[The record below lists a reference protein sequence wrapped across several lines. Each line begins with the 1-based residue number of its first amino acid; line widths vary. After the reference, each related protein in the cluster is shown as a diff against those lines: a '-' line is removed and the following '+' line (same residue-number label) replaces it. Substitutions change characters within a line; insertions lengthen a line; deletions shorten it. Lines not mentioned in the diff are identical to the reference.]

1 MKEKEKLIES
11 IKHDQNEV
19 IQLGTELFNH
29 PQLGF
34 KEWDNRN
41 RLIDYFKQHGLTIDQ
56 TFAITGFSVTIGTG
70 KPHIGLLAELD
81 AIPTPNH
88 PCANHMDSD
97 AAHACGHSSQCAIMA
112 NALVHLH
119 DSGLLNK
126 YPGSITLFFTPAEE
140 YVDLPYRR
148 QLIKDGKIKYVSGKQ
163 NMIADHLFD
172 DCDMII
178 HCHAMGDSPYR
189 YCVNTTMS
197 GFIYKEFDFIGVES
211 HAGAAP
217 YLGKNAL
224 NMMALFLDA
233 VGMLRE
239 TFREEDM
246 VRFHGMCTQGGHS
259 INSIPALAQYCAY
272 LRCFNW
278 EKMNEINSMIDQA
291 AIHCANAL
299 GGTCDIRTD
308 NGYLPFHQD
317 KRLSQVVYEN
327 MLPIVDASLINTS
340 EKSIA
345 SGDVGDL
352 GCLKPT
358 IQFGYNG
365 FTGRIH
371 GKDLC
376 EADPYRIYVE
386 PSMIVVATLYDLLT
400 SPDRVNDIVSQFKPT
415 LTYEQY
421 MDYLNGSTNQ

>member
-1 MKEKEKLIES
+1 MISKDALVETIE
-11 IKHDQNEV
+11 QNKDE
-19 IQLGTELFNH
+19 IYTLGQELFAH
-29 PQLGF
+29 PQLGY
-34 KEWDNRN
+34 KEFDNRKI
-41 RLIDYFKQHGLTIDQ
+41 LIDYFKNHGLTIDQ
-56 TFAITGFSVTIGTG
+56 TFAITGFSVTIGKG

-81 AIPTPNH
+81 AIPTPGH
-88 PCANHMDSD
+88 PYATNSD
-97 AAHACGHSSQCAIMA
+97 HAAHACGHSSQCAIMA
-112 NALVHLH
+112 NALVHIH
-119 DSGLLNK
+119 ESGLLNDLN
-126 YPGSITLFFTPAEE
+126 GSITLYFTPAEE

-148 QLIKDGKIKYVSGKQ
+148 QLIKEDKIKYISGKQ
-163 NMIADHLFD
+163 NMIADHQFD
-172 DCDMII
+172 DCDVII
-178 HCHAMGDSPYR
+178 HCHAMGDSPYK

-239 TFREEDM
+239 TFREEDI
-246 VRFHGMCTQGGHS
+246 VRFHGMCTNGGHS
-259 INSIPALAQYCAY
+259 INSIPALATYCAY

-278 EKMNEINSMIDQA
+278 EKMNEINQKIDDA
-291 AIHCANAL
+291 AIYCAKAL
-299 GGTCDIRTD
+299 GGSCEIRTD

-327 MLPIVDASLINTS
+327 MLDLVHADEINTA

-376 EADPYRIYVE
+376 ESDPYRIYIE
-386 PSMIVVATLYDLLT
+386 PTRIVVATLYDLL
-400 SPDRVNDIVSQFKPT
+400 SKPELVEDITAHFKPT
-415 LTYEQY
+415 LTYDQY
-421 MDYLNGSTNQ
+421 MDYLNGKPL

>member
-1 MKEKEKLIES
+1 MNDKEKLIQQ
-11 IKHDQNEV
+11 IKADQDEV
-19 IQLGTELFNH
+19 IALGSDLFNH
-29 PQLGF
+29 PQLGY
-34 KEWDNRN
+34 KEWENRN
-41 RLIDYFKQHGLTIDQ
+41 RLIEYFNKHGFTIEK
-56 TFAITGFSVTIGTG
+56 TFAVTGFSITIGNG

-81 AIPTPNH
+81 AIPTPGH
-88 PCANHMDSD
+88 PCANSNDSD

-112 NALVHLH
+112 NALVHIH
-119 DSGLLNK
+119 ESGLLNEN
-126 YPGSITLFFTPAEE
+126 PGTITLYFTPAEE
-140 YVDLPYRR
+140 YVDLDYRR
-148 QLIKDGKIKYVSGKQ
+148 QLIKDGQIKYVSGKQ
-163 NMIADHLFD
+163 NMIANHVFD
-172 DCDMII
+172 ECDVII
-178 HCHAMGDSPYR
+178 HCHAMGDSPFR

-239 TFREEDM
+239 TFREEDI
-246 VRFHGMCTQGGHS
+246 VRFHGMCTKGGHS

-278 EKMNEINSMIDQA
+278 EKMNEINASIDQA
-291 AIHCANAL
+291 ANHCAAAL
-299 GGTCDIRTD
+299 GGKCNIRTD

-317 KRLSQVVYEN
+317 RLLSQVVYEN
-327 MLPIVDASLINTS
+327 MLTLVDGDAINTS

-376 EADPYRIYVE
+376 ESDPYRIYIE
-386 PSMIVVATLYDLLT
+386 PSIIVVASLYDLIT
-400 SPDRVNDIVSQFKPT
+400 SPDRVQQIIDHFKPT
-415 LTYEQY
+415 LTYDQY
-421 MDYLNGSTNQ
+421 MNYLNGSSK